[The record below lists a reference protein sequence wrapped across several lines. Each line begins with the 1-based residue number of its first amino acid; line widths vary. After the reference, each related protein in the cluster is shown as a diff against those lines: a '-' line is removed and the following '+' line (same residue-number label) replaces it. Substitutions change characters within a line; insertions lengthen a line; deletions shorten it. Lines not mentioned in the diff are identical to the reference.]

1 MVQST
6 QAAKS
11 VTDFSYDTACDPAG
25 LPASVAVFAD
35 RPATRGQITE
45 DQVGA
50 GFRAMEGGPVSALL
64 EGQIA
69 VLGDVVLIDCPEV
82 DAKTLAA
89 LSRLDMRVARSGSQ
103 LIVSTSLDALDDVF
117 AALDQSDPQL
127 LVNPTRADR
136 IVATGR
142 VLAQVSNAR
151 VREMSEEDRLTL
163 LRLSEQVD
171 AIAQRLEGLSNTPSP
186 RIAGVPNAQSATGNA
201 GEVDIVE
208 GASSPTPLHSGI
220 GCARAPLPEPR
231 LVRQIIANRQ
241 ARARFFDS
249 ELFSDPA
256 WDMLLDLTAAH
267 AEHRRVSVTSLCIAA
282 GVPATTALRWV
293 RQMVDSGI
301 FVRIADSTD
310 KRRAFIALS
319 DTTADAMANY
329 FAAIEVPVN
338 LAA

>member
-1 MVQST
+1 MAHANS
-6 QAAKS
+6 AA
-11 VTDFSYDTACDPAG
+11 DFSYDLARDPSG
-25 LPASVAVFAD
+25 LPASIAVFAD
-35 RPATRGQITE
+35 RPNVRGQITE
-45 DQVGA
+45 DLVGA
-50 GFRAMEGGPVSALL
+50 GFRAADGGPIAALL
-64 EGQIA
+64 EGQIT
-69 VLGDVVLIDCPEV
+69 VLGDVVLIDCPTV
-82 DAKTLAA
+82 DAETLAA
-89 LSRLDMRVARSGSQ
+89 LTRLDMRVARAGSN
-103 LIVSTSLDALDDVF
+103 LIVSTSLEALDDVF

-136 IVATGR
+136 IVAVGR

-151 VREMSEEDRLTL
+151 VREMTDEDRLTL

-171 AIAQRLEGLSNTPSP
+171 AIAQRLEGLSDSP
-186 RIAGVPNAQSATGNA
+186 IRQAVNIPGAALIAQDVEIVEDASSATQLY
-201 GEVDIVE
+201 
-208 GASSPTPLHSGI
+208 SSAT
-220 GCARAPLPEPR
+220 CARAPLPEPR

-241 ARARFFDS
+241 ARARFFDG
-249 ELFSDPA
+249 ELFADPA

-310 KRRAFIALS
+310 KRRAFITLS
-319 DTTADAMANY
+319 ETTADAMASY
-329 FAAIEVPVN
+329 FAAIEPPVN